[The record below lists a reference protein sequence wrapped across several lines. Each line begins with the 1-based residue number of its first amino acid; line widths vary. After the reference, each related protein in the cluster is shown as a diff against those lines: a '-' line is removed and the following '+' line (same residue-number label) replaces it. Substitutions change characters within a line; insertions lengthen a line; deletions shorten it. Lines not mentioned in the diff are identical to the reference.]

1 MLTLKGKLILIFTVL
16 SLVQCT
22 TNRQL
27 SKNDKKN
34 VREQLANMLSSDQ
47 KYRMMLMYGEADK
60 RKLDSI
66 LQLPFDVRLKIL
78 RRHNTP
84 QYGLSKVLE
93 DSLWKMQNKIDS
105 VNAVQLKTIIARY
118 GWPDEKRFGE
128 NKANIILIHAAAQ
141 KVKELHSFLLEEVK
155 LKRLRPFTFA
165 TIWDRM
171 LTHSNQKQLYGT
183 IPTIDIDG
191 KTLQPL
197 IENVDSTNKARRLI
211 GLRPIKKYRISE

>member
-1 MLTLKGKLILIFTVL
+1 
-16 SLVQCT
+16 
-22 TNRQL
+22 
-27 SKNDKKN
+27 
-34 VREQLANMLSSDQ
+34 
-47 KYRMMLMYGEADK
+47 
-60 RKLDSI
+60 
-66 LQLPFDVRLKIL
+66 
-78 RRHNTP
+78 
-84 QYGLSKVLE
+84 
-93 DSLWKMQNKIDS
+93 
-105 VNAVQLKTIIARY
+105 
-118 GWPDEKRFGE
+118 
-128 NKANIILIHAAAQ
+128 
-141 KVKELHSFLLEEVK
+141 